1 MQGLYSRCVYFCL
14 YLALATLTWAQA
26 PALRGKVTDPSGS
39 FVPGAEVRARLNG
52 GREVRTQTNENGD
65 FQLLNLTPG
74 SYSVRVLSKGFAIFE
89 VQNVNVS
96 APMKLDA
103 QLVLATEAQ
112 ILQVEEEINKVSTD
126 AQNNVGA
133 LVLKGEDLQV
143 LSDDPDQLANELQAL
158 AGPGAGPN
166 GGQIFIDG
174 FTGGRLPPKSAIREI
189 RVNQNPYSAEF
200 DRIGFG
206 RIEIL
211 TKPGADK
218 FRGDIGFNFGDGI
231 FNSRNPFAANKAPFQ
246 SRNFNGRISGPV
258 NKKASFSFDVER
270 RDVDEN
276 AVINATTLSA
286 ALVPTPLQLSV
297 VTPNK
302 RTGINPRFD
311 LALNDRNTLV
321 TRYSLSD
328 ISNENQGIGQFS
340 LQSRAF
346 NSTDREHSLQMT
358 ETAILS
364 ARAINETRFQFQ
376 RNRIRQFGDNG
387 LPAIDV
393 QDSFNGGGAQ
403 IGTANNTTNGIELSN
418 FTSLTLGA
426 HAVKVGGR
434 VRYNAL
440 TDINKNNFGGTFTFT
455 GGAGPVLDANNAP
468 TGATAF
474 LTSLEKYRRTLL
486 FQAQGLNG
494 AQIRAL
500 GGGAGQFSLVGGVPE
515 ADISQTDIGIF
526 ITDDWRVRPNLTVG
540 LGLRYE
546 NQTNVSSNNNIAPR
560 ISVAWGV
567 DGGKNKAAKTVLR
580 IGTGLFYDRVAQNL
594 SLQQLRFNGSNQL
607 QYLVPNPNFF
617 PTIPSLSSL
626 GGNLTTQTVRRLASD
641 IRTPYL
647 MQTSVGIDRQLP
659 KNTAVAINYVFS
671 RGVHNL
677 RARNINAP
685 LPNGTQP
692 FGNIGN
698 LYQFEST
705 GFSRQNQLIA
715 NFNTRFS
722 PKVFLFGVYIL
733 GYNRGDTDGTGS
745 FPAFTYDVRNEYG
758 RSGFDQRQRV
768 ILGGSI
774 TAKYAISL
782 SPFIIASA
790 GGPFNITTGRD
801 NNGDSLFTDRP
812 SFAAPGA
819 TGTNIR
825 TTPWGTF
832 NLNPQP
838 GETIIPRNFGQAP
851 GAFTINL
858 RVGKTIGFGSKGEA
872 ASNPGGAMAGAMRGG
887 GGMMMGG
894 GPPGGGGGRGGGPGG
909 PGGMFGG
916 ASSGKRYTLNISL
929 QARNLLNWV
938 NYGPPVGNLAS
949 PLFGQSTTLGGGFG
963 GRPGGGGP
971 GGGGPGGG
979 GGGAGN
985 NRQLE
990 LSLRFSF

>member
-1 MQGLYSRCVYFCL
+1 
-14 YLALATLTWAQA
+14 LASVSWAQA
-26 PALRGKVTDPSGS
+26 PAIRGKVTDPSGS
-39 FVPGAEVRARLNG
+39 SVPGADIRARLNG
-52 GREVRTQTNENGD
+52 GRELRAQTNENGE

-74 SYSVRVLSKGFAIFE
+74 AYTVRVLSKGFALFE
-89 VQNVNVS
+89 VQGINVS

-126 AQNNVGA
+126 SQSNVGA
-133 LVLKGEDLQV
+133 LVLKGDDLQV
-143 LSDDPDQLANELQAL
+143 LSEDPDQLANELQAL

-218 FRGDIGFNFGDGI
+218 FRGELGFNFGDGI

-246 SRNFNGRISGPV
+246 SRQFSGRISGPV
-258 NKKASFSFDVER
+258 NKKASFSFDMER
-270 RDVDEN
+270 RDVSEN
-276 AVINATTLSA
+276 AVINATTLSS

-297 VTPNK
+297 VTPNQ
-302 RTGINPRFD
+302 RTNINPRFD
-311 LALNDRNTLV
+311 LALNERNTLV
-321 TRYSLSD
+321 TRYTFSD
-328 ISNENQGIGQFS
+328 LSNENQGIGNFS
-340 LQSRAF
+340 LVSRAF
-346 NSTDREHSLQMT
+346 NSADREHSLQMT

-364 ARAINETRFQFQ
+364 ARAINETRFQYQ
-376 RNRIRQFGDNG
+376 RNHIRQFGDNG
-387 LPAIDV
+387 LPAINV
-393 QDSFNGGGAQ
+393 LDSFNGGGAQ
-403 IGTANNTTNGIELSN
+403 IGTANNTSNGVEISN
-418 FTSLTLGA
+418 FTSITLGA
-426 HAVKVGGR
+426 HALKVGGR
-434 VRYNAL
+434 MRRSAL
-440 TDINKNNFGGTFTFT
+440 SDINRNNFGGTYTFT
-455 GGAGPVLDANNAP
+455 SGRGPVLDANNQP
-468 TGATAF
+468 TGAIAD
-474 LTSLEKYRRTLL
+474 LTSLERYRRTLL
-486 FQAQGLNG
+486 FQSLPG

-500 GGGAGQFSLVGGVPE
+500 GGGAGQFSLVGGTPQ
-515 ADISQTDIGIF
+515 ADVSQTDLGIF
-526 ITDDWRVRPNLTVG
+526 ITDDWRIRPNLTVG

-546 NQTNVSSNNNIAPR
+546 NQTNISSNNNVAPR
-560 ISVAWGV
+560 ISIAWGV

-580 IGTGLFYDRVAQNL
+580 IGSGLFYDRVAQNL
-594 SLQQLRFNGSNQL
+594 TLQQLRFNGANQL
-607 QYLVPNPNFF
+607 NFLVPNPDFF
-617 PTIPSLSSL
+617 PTIPALSTL
-626 GGNLTTQTVRRLASD
+626 GGNLSTQVVQRLAAN
-641 IRTPYL
+641 IRSPYL
-647 MQTSVGIDRQLP
+647 VQTSVGIDRQLP
-659 KNTAVAINYVFS
+659 KNTSVAVNYIFS

-685 LPNGTQP
+685 LPNDTQP

-698 LYQFEST
+698 LYQFESN
-705 GFSRQNQLIA
+705 GFSRQNQLIT

-722 PKVFLFGVYIL
+722 RRVFLFGVYIL
-733 GYNRGDTDGTGS
+733 GYNRGDTDGAGS

-758 RSGFDQRQRV
+758 RSGFDQRQRF
-768 ILGGSI
+768 IMGGSI
-774 TAKYAISL
+774 TAKYAISI

-801 NNGDSLFTDRP
+801 NNGDAQFNDRP
-812 SFAAPGA
+812 SFAASGA

-825 TTPWGTF
+825 TTSWGTF
-832 NLNPQP
+832 NLNPLP
-838 GETIIPRNFGQAP
+838 GETIIPRNYGQAP

-858 RVGKTIGFGSKGEA
+858 RIGKTIGFGKKGEDA
-872 ASNPGGAMAGAMRGG
+872 ASAGGMGRGGPGG

-894 GPPGGGGGRGGGPGG
+894 GRPGGGG
-909 PGGMFGG
+909 GGMFGG

-938 NYGPPVGNLAS
+938 NNGPPVGNLGS
-949 PLFGQSTTLGGGFG
+949 PFFGQSTTLGGGFG
-963 GRPGGGGP
+963 GRPGGGGGP
-971 GGGGPGGG
+971 GGGGPGG